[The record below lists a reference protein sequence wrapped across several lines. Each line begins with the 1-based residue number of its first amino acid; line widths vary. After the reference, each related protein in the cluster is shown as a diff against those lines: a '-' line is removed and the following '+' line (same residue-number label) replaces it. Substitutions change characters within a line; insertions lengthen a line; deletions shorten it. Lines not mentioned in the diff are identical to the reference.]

1 MIKYLPQLLAMVI
14 AGFLSMSL
22 SIRFGWSKKLWSLI
36 NKKLNPV
43 YDATVWI
50 LFAAVLHITIQWVC
64 AAAGVTNFR
73 LITGAVIGLY
83 LGLIP
88 NLRNPWK
95 KGSSENDNSGNI
107 N

>member
-1 MIKYLPQLLAMVI
+1 MMKYLPQLLAM
-14 AGFLSMSL
+14 AFTGFISMSL

-50 LFAAVLHITIQWVC
+50 VFAGLLHITIQWIC
-64 AAAGVTNFR
+64 FSIGMTNTG
-73 LITGAVIGLY
+73 LITGAIIGLY

-95 KGSSENDNSGNI
+95 KNPR
-107 N
+107 

>member
-1 MIKYLPQLLAMVI
+1 MMKYLPQLFAMIV

-22 SIRFGWSKKLWSLI
+22 SIRFGWSKKLWFRI
-36 NKKLNPV
+36 NKRLNPI

-50 LFAAVLHITIQWVC
+50 LCAAFLHITIQWIC
-64 AAAGVTNFR
+64 ASMGITNTR

-83 LGLIP
+83 LGLLP

-95 KGSSENDNSGNI
+95 KNPR
-107 N
+107 